1 MNTESIRKSFKES
14 VAKSVELY
22 PREDN
27 GYQIFTPFHFDD
39 GDHFV
44 VILKTDGLGNWIITD
59 EGHTYMHM
67 SYDTDLSSLENG
79 TRNEIIE
86 SSLDKYGVK
95 EIEGRLVATVDEIS
109 NAGNILYGF
118 IQCLISIT
126 DVSYLS
132 RERVLSTFKKD
143 FKSFIHE
150 LVPEERVQFDYKEE
164 ENDPTGIY
172 KVDCRVNGMSSPLH
186 IYAIGNDDKCRD
198 TTITILQHQK
208 WKLAF
213 VSLAI
218 FEDQVNI
225 NRKVLSRLTDVCDRQ
240 FSSLVTNKERIKDFL
255 DERIGR

>member
-86 SSLDKYGVK
+86 SSLEKYGVK
-95 EIEGRLVATVDEIS
+95 EIEGQLIATIDEIS
-109 NAGNILYGF
+109 NAGDILYNF

-126 DVSYLS
+126 NISYLS
-132 RERVLSTFKKD
+132 RERVLSTFDEDSKK
-143 FKSFIHE
+143 
-150 LVPEERVQFDYKEE
+150 
-164 ENDPTGIY
+164 
-172 KVDCRVNGMSSPLH
+172 
-186 IYAIGNDDKCRD
+186 
-198 TTITILQHQK
+198 
-208 WKLAF
+208 
-213 VSLAI
+213 
-218 FEDQVNI
+218 
-225 NRKVLSRLTDVCDRQ
+225 RKD
-240 FSSLVTNKERIKDFL
+240 
-255 DERIGR
+255 

>member
-109 NAGNILYGF
+109 NAGNTLWNF

-126 DVSYLS
+126 NISYLS
-132 RERVLSTFKKD
+132 RERALSTFEEDSKK
-143 FKSFIHE
+143 
-150 LVPEERVQFDYKEE
+150 
-164 ENDPTGIY
+164 
-172 KVDCRVNGMSSPLH
+172 
-186 IYAIGNDDKCRD
+186 
-198 TTITILQHQK
+198 
-208 WKLAF
+208 
-213 VSLAI
+213 
-218 FEDQVNI
+218 
-225 NRKVLSRLTDVCDRQ
+225 RKD
-240 FSSLVTNKERIKDFL
+240 
-255 DERIGR
+255 